1 MTSDYVHYVL
11 GLQGWERAINK
22 RGFLHRMAGEEDY
35 LDEGQVPCHTE
46 EVSNTVCFCETG
58 CQTPSEWSDSGLAQ
72 KAEDEVPKLAPTRLV
87 LLSADRY
94 DATQPARTPLDRSL

>member
-11 GLQGWERAINK
+11 GLQGWERAINEDSY
-22 RGFLHRMAGEEDY
+22 MAGEEDY

-72 KAEDEVPKLAPTRLV
+72 KAEDAPPQLAPTRYWCSSGQV
-87 LLSADRY
+87 RCGP
-94 DATQPARTPLDRSL
+94 TRSNAPRSFPVIP